1 MKPNTCLTN
10 QITPS
15 EKQMTEEPNAEKA
28 NNETTKKKT
37 CHNRHT
43 NQIRRLMR
51 LKPNVK
57 TKKTSQSI

>member
-1 MKPNTCLTN
+1 MHIRTN
-10 QITPS
+10 VYNSIQKITSS

-43 NQIRRLMR
+43 NQILR
-51 LKPNVK
+51 PAVDA
-57 TKKTSQSI
+57 SAA

>member
-28 NNETTKKKT
+28 NNETAKKKA
-37 CHNRHT
+37 CHNMSRHGAEV
-43 NQIRRLMR
+43 RS
-51 LKPNVK
+51 K
-57 TKKTSQSI
+57 

>member
-1 MKPNTCLTN
+1 MKPNTEKTN
-10 QITPS
+10 
-15 EKQMTEEPNAEKA
+15 TEEPNAEKA
-28 NNETTKKKT
+28 NDETTKKKT

-43 NQIRRLMR
+43 NQIRRLVR